1 MQKALDNSEY
11 VDTVLMDLSNAYDCI
26 PHDLLITKLEA
37 CGLDETSLHFL
48 RDYFNNW
55 KQWTKIGSSFSDWWY
70 KTCGIPQGSILG
82 PLLFNIFI
90 SDMLFFVSKTYDISD
105 ICSFADDNTP
115 SSCGKMLGDI
125 LHNLKFDL
133 GYILKWFYVNSIKRN
148 PGKFQGSL

>member
-55 KQWTKIGSSFSDWWY
+55 KQWTKIGSSFSDW
-70 KTCGIPQGSILG
+70 
-82 PLLFNIFI
+82 
-90 SDMLFFVSKTYDISD
+90 
-105 ICSFADDNTP
+105 
-115 SSCGKMLGDI
+115 
-125 LHNLKFDL
+125 
-133 GYILKWFYVNSIKRN
+133 
-148 PGKFQGSL
+148 